1 MKSLETITPANKT
14 RYRTGQQ
21 ENLTTVR
28 VCVWARSVPYLLS
41 DLVKVKELAML

>member
-1 MKSLETITPANKT
+1 MKSLETINPANKT
-14 RYRTGQQ
+14 RCRTGQQ
-21 ENLTTVR
+21 ENLTT